1 MIFAVT
7 TASGSFLLFIRFRTL
22 HSGFFCL
29 QWLSCTLGFFCLWV
43 FPALYGFLYPP
54 LWVFLSS
61 IAGLYPRLPLP
72 LGSSCALYASA
83 PSSLGFSDFNGW
95 LVPSASSASGSF
107 LLLMHSCT
115 LLSGSF
121 FLQWLACTPSFLCL
135 WVLPAPYALLHP
147 PLWVFL
153 LSMAILYPRPPLA
166 LGLSCS
172 LRLPVP
178 LHDDSSLC
186 IYRYCDCP
194 VVLGAK
200 P

>member
-1 MIFAVT
+1 MFLLLYAFIFYVFMIFAVT

-22 HSGFFCL
+22 LSGFFCLQRLLVPPAFSGSGFFLRLIRFRTLLSGFFCL

-43 FPALYGFLYPP
+43 LPAPYTLLHPL

-61 IAGLYPRLPLP
+61 IAGLYPRLFLP
-72 LGSSCALYASA
+72 
-83 PSSLGFSDFNGW
+83 
-95 LVPSASSASGSF
+95 
-107 LLLMHSCT
+107 
-115 LLSGSF
+115 
-121 FLQWLACTPSFLCL
+121 
-135 WVLPAPYALLHP
+135 
-147 PLWVFL
+147 
-153 LSMAILYPRPPLA
+153 